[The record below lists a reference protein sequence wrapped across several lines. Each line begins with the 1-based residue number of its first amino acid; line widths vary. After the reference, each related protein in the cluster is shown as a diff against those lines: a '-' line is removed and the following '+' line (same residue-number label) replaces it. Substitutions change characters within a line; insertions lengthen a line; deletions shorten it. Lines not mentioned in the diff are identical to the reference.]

1 MEIFDALDY
10 DGSGAIGIDELEEPF
25 IALGLVNN
33 RDEIKDLVAIVDQD
47 GNGEI
52 EFDEFLMVIRVIKK
66 NNLSNQS
73 SIYEFFKDIISGD
86 FSKMKDMDPA
96 LSFKLNFS

>member
-33 RDEIKDLVAIVDQD
+33 RDEIWDLVAIVD
-47 GNGEI
+47 
-52 EFDEFLMVIRVIKK
+52 
-66 NNLSNQS
+66 
-73 SIYEFFKDIISGD
+73 
-86 FSKMKDMDPA
+86 
-96 LSFKLNFS
+96 

>member
-33 RDEIKDLVAIVDQD
+33 WDEIKELVAIVDQD

-52 EFDEFLMVIRVIKK
+52 EFDEFLMIIRAIKK
-66 NNLSNQS
+66 NS
-73 SIYEFFKDIISGD
+73 
-86 FSKMKDMDPA
+86 
-96 LSFKLNFS
+96 LNS